1 MRRSAAI
8 QPDAGPLLGAGA
20 ILLAAAVAMIDAR
33 LDQSWANGVHLI
45 VAALAFAL
53 VFGLALLSPLP
64 ERPLAYQSTLAL
76 SGLALLAI
84 VLDRLAHVFGVDSPF
99 GNTGT
104 VMWMSA
110 VFALVAAFAAL
121 RFRSFA
127 AALLAGIGAAGFVLA
142 FVDKV
147 FDPSGVDTFRW
158 ILFLLVLAFAAV
170 ALRARRGAEPGYAVQ
185 AVNVAGLLL
194 IGLGGTF
201 AAGIVLASISPL
213 AAPAVSAA
221 DAGFGWRVIIVA
233 GSLGLLAYAAA
244 TRERGPGWIGLVAL
258 VVAILVVSNPAGE
271 RTIVGWPLVLL
282 LAAAAAFGV
291 GLAPRPDRRRAPPR
305 PPADQPPAPLG
316 P

>member
-8 QPDAGPLLGAGA
+8 QPEAGPLLGAGG
-20 ILLAAAVAMIDAR
+20 ILLAAAVALIDAR

-53 VFGLALLSPLP
+53 VFGLALRSPLP
-64 ERPLAYQSTLAL
+64 ERQLAYQSTLAL

-84 VLDRLAHVFGVDSPF
+84 TLDRLAHVFAVDSPF
-99 GNTGT
+99 GNSGT
-104 VMWMSA
+104 LMWMSA

-121 RFRSFA
+121 RFRSLGC
-127 AALLAGIGAAGFVLA
+127 ALLAGIGVSGFVLA
-142 FVDKV
+142 FVDEV
-147 FDPSGVDTFRW
+147 FNPSGVDTFRW
-158 ILFLLVLAFAAV
+158 ILFLLVLAFAAA
-170 ALRARRGAEPGYAVQ
+170 ALRARRGTEPGFAVQ

-201 AAGIVLASISPL
+201 AVGLALASISPL
-213 AAPAVSAA
+213 VAPAVSTA
-221 DAGFGWRVIIVA
+221 DAGLGWRLILVA
-233 GSLGLLAYAAA
+233 GSLALLGYAAA
-244 TRERGPGWIGLVAL
+244 TRERGPGWIGFVAL

-282 LAAAAAFGV
+282 LAAGATFAL
-291 GLAPRPDRRRAPPR
+291 GLAPRPDRRRVAPP
-305 PPADQPPAPLG
+305 PASPG

>member
-8 QPDAGPLLGAGA
+8 QPEAGPWLGAGG

-76 SGLALLAI
+76 SGLVLLAI
-84 VLDRLAHVFGVDSPF
+84 TLDRLAHVFGVDSPF

-104 VMWMSA
+104 LMWMSA

-121 RFRSFA
+121 RFRSRGC
-127 AALLAGIGAAGFVLA
+127 ALLAGLAVAGFVLA
-142 FVDKV
+142 FVDRV
-147 FDPSGVDTFRW
+147 FNPSGVDTFRW
-158 ILFLLVLAFAAV
+158 ILFLLVLGFAAA
-170 ALRARRGAEPGYAVQ
+170 ALRARRGPEPGFAVQ
-185 AVNVAGLLL
+185 AVDVAGLLL
-194 IGLGGTF
+194 IALGGTF
-201 AAGIVLASISPL
+201 AVGLVLASISPL
-213 AAPAVSAA
+213 AAPAVSTA
-221 DAGFGWRVIIVA
+221 DAGLGWRLILVA
-233 GSLGLLAYAAA
+233 GSLAVLGYAAA
-244 TRERGPGWIGLVAL
+244 TRERGPGWIGFFAL

-282 LAAAAAFGV
+282 LAAGAAFAL
-291 GLAPRPDRRRAPPR
+291 GLAPRPDRGRAAPAPPTA
-305 PPADQPPAPLG
+305 PPG